1 MQMFNLGVIVG
12 VIVGIVIGGLAAYV
26 YLNVTKK

>member
-1 MQMFNLGVIVG
+1 MFNLGVVVG

>member
-1 MQMFNLGVIVG
+1 MFNLGVIVG